1 LRRLTIPYVGHF
13 AFNPLNAPLYRPLRA
28 VAPTQLTSSPR
39 GAIILHMGPANGPST
54 SAPGLASVR
63 VALVDDHELFRRGLH
78 ELLTEQGLE
87 VVGEAS
93 DGEEAVRM
101 AREEVPDVILM
112 DVSMPGIGGVEATRR
127 IRTETPHTRVV
138 MLTVSADQRDVEEA
152 ILAGASGYLDKDAPI
167 GAIVSSVAAAARG
180 EALLSPA
187 IAANLLARVGARDRA
202 AVYSGE
208 AHLRLTDR
216 ERDVLELMAAG
227 RDNPQIAE
235 ELFISVQTVK
245 NHVSN
250 ILAKLEVE
258 NRIQAAVY
266 AVRRGLV

>member
-1 LRRLTIPYVGHF
+1 
-13 AFNPLNAPLYRPLRA
+13 
-28 VAPTQLTSSPR
+28 LTSSPR
-39 GAIILHMGPANGPST
+39 GSIILHIRRSNGAST
-54 SAPGLASVR
+54 SSQDLASLR

-78 ELLTEQGLE
+78 DLLSERGLE

-93 DGEEAVRM
+93 DGEEAVRL
-101 AREEVPDVILM
+101 AAGAIPDVVLM
-112 DVSMPGIGGVEATRR
+112 DVSMPGMGGVEATRR
-127 IRTETPHTRVV
+127 IREATPHTRIV
-138 MLTVSADQRDVEEA
+138 MLTVSADEEDVNEA
-152 ILAGASGYLDKDAPI
+152 ILAGASGYLLKDSPI
-167 GAIVSSVAAAARG
+167 EVIVSGIAAASRG

-187 IAANLLARVGARDRA
+187 IAGNLLAKIGASEA
-202 AVYSGE
+202 AGE
-208 AHLRLTDR
+208 ASSTARLRLTDR

-227 RDNPQIAE
+227 KENPQIAE

-266 AVRRGLV
+266 AVRRGLA